1 MYFELLSVETNQNNC
16 NSLPLFLVFS
26 EDRQVLTM
34 MHLFGI
40 GQGYKPYPTNDASA
54 CWKQHLYITPFRQF
68 FCQLEDRSIFPFCQN
83 CEFWMETAI
92 FPIFKNHFLRDMIP
106 FLVTYS
112 SLNSLTRSLMVLSAI
127 PKYSDKTV
135 ATHVP
140 SLFLLI
146 SNA

>member
-1 MYFELLSVETNQNNC
+1 
-16 NSLPLFLVFS
+16 
-26 EDRQVLTM
+26 M

-40 GQGYKPYPTNDASA
+40 GQGYRPYPTNDASA
-54 CWKQHLYITPFRQF
+54 CCERTTIYNAFPPV
-68 FCQLEDRSIFPFCQN
+68 FCKLKDRSIFPFCQN
-83 CEFWMETAI
+83 CESWRETSF
-92 FPIFKNHFLRDMIP
+92 FPIFQNHYLRDMIP

-127 PKYSDKTV
+127 PKYSDKTI

-140 SLFLLI
+140 SFLLLM